1 MRAET
6 ALACDRK
13 IISTQAWDLMDEERS
28 TTQDHT
34 SLGTHSSVACMLRW
48 QVSHSLLALVELVLP
63 LPSASAGFLSTPA
76 QDTLRFAANTKTPGS
91 ASHRRVYAL
100 ISRNR

>member
-1 MRAET
+1 MEMRAET

-13 IISTQAWDLMDEERS
+13 IISTQAWDLMDEEH
-28 TTQDHT
+28 DPNHT
-34 SLGTHSSVACMLRW
+34 PLLRMHVSAECLDKSVT
-48 QVSHSLLALVELVLP
+48 
-63 LPSASAGFLSTPA
+63 ASRLYRKRAANAGMA

-100 ISRNR
+100 IRRDR

>member
-13 IISTQAWDLMDEERS
+13 IISTQAWDLMDEEHDATS
-28 TTQDHT
+28 HFPNHT
-34 SLGTHSSVACMLRW
+34 PLFRMHVSVECLDESVTAFRLYRKRAANPGM
-48 QVSHSLLALVELVLP
+48 
-63 LPSASAGFLSTPA
+63 A

-100 ISRNR
+100 IRRDR